1 MRTGLYQIYDD
12 LTGALRASP
21 HANTPECAKII
32 GMLQQPRCEWRQM
45 QELVR
50 FDVWRRLLG
59 DSYSDNE
66 QRVLTLIQCIVQRRP
81 SKIK

>member
-1 MRTGLYQIYDD
+1 MRTGLYQIRDD
-12 LTGALRASP
+12 LAGALRASP
-21 HANTPECAKII
+21 HANTPECARVIQI
-32 GMLQQPRCEWRQM
+32 LQHPQCEWRQM

-59 DSYSDNE
+59 ESYAANE
-66 QRVLTLIQCIVQRRP
+66 QRVLTLILCIVQRRP